1 MKKYLLICVLF
12 IVFINCKSDDGIDCE
27 LFDPAFPQLFVK
39 FVDSDGNN
47 LIKNG
52 SINSDN
58 IIVLNAEENSVGT
71 VILPNGFE
79 VNPDSNPF
87 NYTLKIFSP
96 NSSSETYNIHL
107 EENTIEVLTIESELK
122 NIPCGISFYTPISA
136 TYNNMKI
143 TVNEENLLDFII
155 TVIR

>member
-1 MKKYLLICVLF
+1 MKKYLLICVLCF
-12 IVFINCKSDDGIDCE
+12 IFISCNNDDSIDCA
-27 LFDPAFPQLFVK
+27 LFDPAFPQLSVK
-39 FVDSDGNN
+39 FVDNDENN

-52 SINSDN
+52 FLNPDN
-58 IIVLNAEENSVGT
+58 IIVLNTEGKSVGT
-71 VILPNGFE
+71 VILPDGFE
-79 VNPDSNPF
+79 VNPDNNPF
-87 NYTLKIFSP
+87 NYTLSIVSP